1 MRICLISAATV
12 TDFGESAVSKRVRDI
27 AEHPPLGIL
36 TLGAILREHLATPL
50 ILDLNRIYYEYLAVA
65 GARPAV
71 DFCRW
76 ACSRVPAGFDVIGL
90 STICSSYPLTI
101 RMAEQLKRD
110 HPNAAV
116 ILGGPQASAVDTA
129 TLQAFPFIDL
139 IVRGEADETLL
150 QVLRTGVR
158 SPALA
163 LVPGITF
170 RSGRS
175 VVRNPE
181 GPVVL
186 DLDAL
191 PFPAFDLL
199 AEISPQTELPFFFP
213 IEMGRGC
220 PFACTFC
227 STNDFFRRRFRLK
240 SPQAVLAQ
248 MARVR
253 AEYQVNRFDLVH
265 DMFTVDRKRVTAF
278 CEAVLE
284 SGEQIEWGCSARTD
298 CVDDELIELMYRA
311 GCRSLFFGVETG
323 SPRLQ
328 RAIEKDLDLEQAAA
342 RIKTCSS
349 AGINTTVSL
358 ITGFPEETE
367 EDMWQT
373 VSFLLDAARY
383 ELVEPQ
389 LHVVAPL
396 AGTPLHNRFR
406 GRLLLD
412 DVHSDMSHQG
422 WTQEDSDRDLIASF
436 PDIFSSFYGVPA
448 PALDRSRLKRLRGF
462 VLHALGPFRWVA
474 VAVHQS
480 RGGIRAFFEAWEEEF
495 PPSAR
500 SGDEWARYYA
510 SADFGRH
517 LAGFVRGRY
526 MSGSEAGSLE
536 ALVQLAEGL
545 SRVEPDTV
553 HANDDPHSPPVPRQT
568 AGRASAAEIVPML
581 GDGVRLLDVEADVSE
596 IFKQLRRGDGLPLP
610 SAHRVTL
617 ATRNGKGTGTDIVE
631 LTPLSASFLK
641 LCVGQ
646 TLDEVAA
653 GLKIDGELE
662 ALGRE
667 QVAALTFQE
676 LCRQR
681 LLTWGLSSQAQ
692 SARQRLPSRRSTG
705 KAVHQDPGGHRGS
718 AAATR

>member
-1 MRICLISAATV
+1 
-12 TDFGESAVSKRVRDI
+12 
-27 AEHPPLGIL
+27 
-36 TLGAILREHLATPL
+36 
-50 ILDLNRIYYEYLAVA
+50 
-65 GARPAV
+65 
-71 DFCRW
+71 
-76 ACSRVPAGFDVIGL
+76 
-90 STICSSYPLTI
+90 
-101 RMAEQLKRD
+101 
-110 HPNAAV
+110 
-116 ILGGPQASAVDTA
+116 
-129 TLQAFPFIDL
+129 
-139 IVRGEADETLL
+139 
-150 QVLRTGVR
+150 
-158 SPALA
+158 
-163 LVPGITF
+163 
-170 RSGRS
+170 
-175 VVRNPE
+175 
-181 GPVVL
+181 
-186 DLDAL
+186 
-191 PFPAFDLL
+191 
-199 AEISPQTELPFFFP
+199 
-213 IEMGRGC
+213 
-220 PFACTFC
+220 
-227 STNDFFRRRFRLK
+227 
-240 SPQAVLAQ
+240 VLAQ
-248 MARVR
+248 IARVR
-253 AEYQVNRFDLVH
+253 AEHQVNRFDLVH
-265 DMFTVDRKRVTAF
+265 DMFTVDRKRVIAF

-328 RAIEKDLDLEQAAA
+328 RAIEKDLDLREAAA
-342 RIKTCSS
+342 RIRTCTS

-412 DVHSDMSHQG
+412 DVLSDISHQG

-495 PPSAR
+495 PPSSR

-517 LAGFVRGRY
+517 LAGFVRGKY
-526 MSGSEAGSLE
+526 MSAGSESGSLE

-545 SRVEPDTV
+545 SRVEPDPV
-553 HANDDPHSPPVPRQT
+553 DPHEGPRSAPGGRQT
-568 AGRASAAEIVPML
+568 AGRASAGEIVPKL
-581 GDGVRLLDVEADVSE
+581 TNGVRLLDVDADVSE
-596 IFKQLRRGDGLPLP
+596 IFKQLRRGDGLPLL
-610 SAHRVTL
+610 SAYRVTL
-617 ATRNGKGTGTDIVE
+617 ATRTGKATGTDLVE

-641 LCVGQ
+641 LCDGR
-646 TLDEVAA
+646 TLDRVAA
-653 GLKIDGELE
+653 GLEIDGELE
-662 ALGRE
+662 SLGRE
-667 QVAALTFQE
+667 QVAALTFRE

-681 LLTWGLSSQAQ
+681 LLTWGFSSQAQ
-692 SARQRLPSRRSTG
+692 SATPPLPFRRSAG
-705 KAVHQDPGGHRGS
+705 KAVHPDPGGHRGS
-718 AAATR
+718 AAEAR